1 MKADVAKVI
10 ENIHVSCSFES
21 YCFNVLS
28 KYEAG
33 RKLSLTSHLEN
44 NFSHMAV
51 GSLADHNYPDANQS
65 VNTDTVDIPSS
76 KTGNVKKSIKNV
88 LESKIKNYLNH
99 PNQQISYH

>member
-10 ENIHVSCSFES
+10 GNIHVSCSFES

-44 NFSHMAV
+44 NFSHMAL
-51 GSLADHNYPDANQS
+51 GSLADHNYLDANQP

-99 PNQQISYH
+99 PNQQISCH